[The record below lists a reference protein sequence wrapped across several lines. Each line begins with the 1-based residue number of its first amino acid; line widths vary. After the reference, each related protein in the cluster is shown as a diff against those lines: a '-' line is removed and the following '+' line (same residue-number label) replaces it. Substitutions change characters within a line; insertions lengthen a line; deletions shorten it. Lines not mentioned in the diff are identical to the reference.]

1 MTGHLIEAS
10 TLSVELLKTTMGFL
24 FGCLSLHDRLVKNMA
39 ETLGNPPERHSDKY
53 TGSTQVDLGL
63 CQMTPEVGRIGN
75 LYFNVEPHK
84 RTQKHPKPPKANHN
98 NQKKNRSLGKE
109 AHTLDTS
116 DRHFGKICAT

>member
-24 FGCLSLHDRLVKNMA
+24 FGCLSLTDWLRIWPKPWG
-39 ETLGNPPERHSDKY
+39 TLLSHSDKY